1 MKHNT
6 TFCLL
11 SVIPLLAS
19 CAAQPIT
26 LAPVGPNPFAGGSAS
41 IGAGRLQVFSS
52 LAEQSDNQNQGSTDP
67 APAWHQHTDYN
78 VYDTGGKLVKHVDNT
93 VGHYST
99 SPRLVSLRPGNY
111 IVRAQAKEEQSVNV
125 PVVIEP
131 GRTTK
136 VHLDENW
143 RPPEGT
149 QKTEVVSAPGNYP
162 VGWRAD
168 LLTQ

>member
-1 MKHNT
+1 MKINT

-11 SVIPLLAS
+11 GVIPLLAS
-19 CAAQPIT
+19 CASQPIS
-26 LAPVGPNPFAGGSAS
+26 LARVGPNPFTGGFAS
-41 IGAGRLQVFSS
+41 IGAGHLQVFSS
-52 LAEQSDNQNQGSTDP
+52 LAEQSDDQNQGSTDP
-67 APAWHQHTDYN
+67 AWYQHTDYN
-78 VYDTGGKLVKHVDNT
+78 TA
-93 VGHYST
+93 GHYST

-111 IVRAQAKEEQSVNV
+111 TVRARSAEGFSVNV
-125 PVVIEP
+125 PVVIER

-143 RPPEGT
+143 KPPAGT
-149 QKTEVVSAPGNYP
+149 QKTEIVSAPGNYP

>member
-1 MKHNT
+1 MKINT

-11 SVIPLLAS
+11 GVIPLLAS
-19 CAAQPIT
+19 CASQPIS
-26 LAPVGPNPFAGGSAS
+26 LARVGPNPFTGGFAS
-41 IGAGRLQVFSS
+41 IGAGHLQVFSS
-52 LAEQSDNQNQGSTDP
+52 LAEQSDDQNQGSTDP
-67 APAWHQHTDYN
+67 AWYQHTDYN
-78 VYDTGGKLVKHVDNT
+78 VYDTGGRLVKCVNNT

-111 IVRAQAKEEQSVNV
+111 TVRAQSAEGLSVNV
-125 PVVIEP
+125 PVVIER

-136 VHLDENW
+136 VYLDENW
-143 RPPEGT
+143 RPPAGT
-149 QKTEVVSAPGNYP
+149 QKTEIVSALGNYP